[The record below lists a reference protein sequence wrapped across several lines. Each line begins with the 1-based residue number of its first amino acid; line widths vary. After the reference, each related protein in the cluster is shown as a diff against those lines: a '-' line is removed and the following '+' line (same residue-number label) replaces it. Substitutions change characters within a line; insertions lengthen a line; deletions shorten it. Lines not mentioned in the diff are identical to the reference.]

1 MRIKFTFL
9 LLSAF
14 IFNMTL
20 TASCSSE
27 SGGNKN
33 FTISL
38 DEKDD
43 VTSCIYNIINR
54 LQDGVPATISFE
66 KGTYHFYPEF
76 AFEKYCYI
84 SNHNDVLARIAFML
98 EDKKNLTIDGNG
110 SEFIFHG
117 RMIPF
122 LMDRCKNITIKNLSI
137 DFAESFHSESVIT
150 SHNNDG
156 SFDMSISKEYPYE
169 IRNGQLVF
177 VKSYYEHTLGQSIL
191 YDPERKAIAYQTEI
205 YTPITTLTKVKEKNY
220 KDLEYKYK
228 TDSKDDFIRYR
239 GRQNQLEVKQL
250 KPGLVRVF
258 NHRKKLPP
266 VGMVLASKGEQG
278 ENRFAPAFKI
288 NDTEGFYAENVMV
301 HHAGGMGFLFENSK
315 DVDLYKCAIEPSGSR
330 MVSTTAD
337 ATHFVGCRGMISL
350 RDCVFHNQLDDA
362 MNVHGA
368 YQEIY
373 QIIDKKTLRMR
384 VGHFQQLGFRL
395 AFPGDTVGLVR
406 LSDSFHA
413 YHKMTVKGTDQVNGR
428 YQIIYLNEPLPDN
441 VKEGDLLENLSAY
454 PEVMVENCDI
464 SRNRAR
470 GLLIST
476 PKKTI
481 IRNNYFSTEMEAI
494 LLPVESSSWFESGN
508 AANVYIEG
516 NTFQDCTSGGMNRGV
531 ICFRTDDKNSNIAFS
546 NINISNNK
554 FNHFDNLILE
564 ITNVDGL
571 NFINNHITNSGT
583 FPQQFPENPAFTV
596 SYSKNINFKGNKY
609 EGNTHQ
615 MIEINSCDEKIEFK

>member
-1 MRIKFTFL
+1 
-9 LLSAF
+9 
-14 IFNMTL
+14 
-20 TASCSSE
+20 
-27 SGGNKN
+27 
-33 FTISL
+33 
-38 DEKDD
+38 
-43 VTSCIYNIINR
+43 
-54 LQDGVPATISFE
+54 
-66 KGTYHFYPEF
+66 
-76 AFEKYCYI
+76 
-84 SNHNDVLARIAFML
+84 
-98 EDKKNLTIDGNG
+98 
-110 SEFIFHG
+110 
-117 RMIPF
+117 
-122 LMDRCKNITIKNLSI
+122 
-137 DFAESFHSESVIT
+137 
-150 SHNNDG
+150 
-156 SFDMSISKEYPYE
+156 
-169 IRNGQLVF
+169 
-177 VKSYYEHTLGQSIL
+177 
-191 YDPERKAIAYQTEI
+191 
-205 YTPITTLTKVKEKNY
+205 
-220 KDLEYKYK
+220 
-228 TDSKDDFIRYR
+228 
-239 GRQNQLEVKQL
+239 
-250 KPGLVRVF
+250 
-258 NHRKKLPP
+258 
-266 VGMVLASKGEQG
+266 
-278 ENRFAPAFKI
+278 
-288 NDTEGFYAENVMV
+288 
-301 HHAGGMGFLFENSK
+301 
-315 DVDLYKCAIEPSGSR
+315 
-330 MVSTTAD
+330 
-337 ATHFVGCRGMISL
+337 
-350 RDCVFHNQLDDA
+350 
-362 MNVHGA
+362 
-368 YQEIY
+368 
-373 QIIDKKTLRMR
+373 MR

>member
-1 MRIKFTFL
+1 
-9 LLSAF
+9 
-14 IFNMTL
+14 
-20 TASCSSE
+20 
-27 SGGNKN
+27 
-33 FTISL
+33 
-38 DEKDD
+38 
-43 VTSCIYNIINR
+43 
-54 LQDGVPATISFE
+54 
-66 KGTYHFYPEF
+66 
-76 AFEKYCYI
+76 
-84 SNHNDVLARIAFML
+84 
-98 EDKKNLTIDGNG
+98 
-110 SEFIFHG
+110 
-117 RMIPF
+117 MIPF

-220 KDLEYKYK
+220 KDFEYKYK

-413 YHKMTVKGTDQVNGR
+413 YHKMTVKRTDQVNGR

-441 VKEGDLLENLSAY
+441 VKESDLLENLSAY
-454 PEVMVENCDI
+454 PEVLVENCDI

-476 PKKTI
+476 PKKTT

-516 NTFQDCTSGGMNRGV
+516 NTFQDCTSGGMDRGV
-531 ICFRTDDKNSNIAFS
+531 ICFRTDDKNGNIAFS
-546 NINISNNK
+546 NININNNK

-596 SYSKNINFKGNKY
+596 SHSKNINFKGNKY
-609 EGNTHQ
+609 EGKAHQ
-615 MIEINSCDEKIEFK
+615 MIEVNSCDEKIEFK